1 MDAVTHVP
9 APANEPVLDYA
20 PGSPER
26 AALEVALAELGGTQT
41 ELPHT
46 INGERVIGTG
56 RRIAVRQPHAH
67 RKVLG
72 HDAQRHRQGGPC
84 CRRGGQGG
92 RPDVA
97 RAVLRRPR
105 RHPAQGCRAALGTV
119 ARPPQRGDDARSEQ
133 DGLPGR
139 DRRGLR
145 AHRLLADQRPLRPA
159 DPRAAAPAQRQGH
172 LEPLGLPLARG
183 LRLRDHAVQLHRH
196 RRQPA
201 DRPGAHG
208 QHRRVEAEPDA
219 AARGP
224 ADDGAAR
231 GGRHAARRH
240 QHGDRRR
247 HQRQQG
253 RPGRRGPRRHPLHR
267 LDADVQA
274 PVARG
279 RARTSS
285 ATAPTRASSA
295 RPAAR
300 TSSSPTRAPT
310 RPSCA
315 PR

>member
-1 MDAVTHVP
+1 MRNATVK
-9 APANEPVLDYA
+9 E
-20 PGSPER
+20 GR
-26 AALEVALAELGGTQT
+26 AAVE
-41 ELPHT
+41 
-46 INGERVIGTG
+46 
-56 RRIAVRQPHAH
+56 
-67 RKVLG
+67 
-72 HDAQRHRQGGPC
+72 
-84 CRRGGQGG
+84 
-92 RPDVA
+92 
-97 RAVLRRPR
+97 
-105 RHPAQGCRAALGTV
+105 AAK
-119 ARPPQRGDDARSEQ
+119 
-133 DGLPGR
+133 
-139 DRRGLR
+139 
-145 AHRLLADQRPLRPA
+145 
-159 DPRAAAPAQRQGH
+159 AAAPMWRELSFDDRAAILLKAAELLSGPWRARLNAATMLGQSKTAYQAEIDAACELIDFWRINVHFARQI
-172 LEPLGLPLARG
+172 LEQQPPLNAKGIWNRSRLPLARG

-240 QHGDRRR
+240 QHGHRRR

-253 RPGRRGPRRHPLHR
+253 RPAPTRTSPASTSPARRRRSSTCGTR
-267 LDADVQA
+267 S
-274 PVARG
+274 
-279 RARTSS
+279 ARTST

>member
-1 MDAVTHVP
+1 M
-9 APANEPVLDYA
+9 
-20 PGSPER
+20 
-26 AALEVALAELGGTQT
+26 
-41 ELPHT
+41 
-46 INGERVIGTG
+46 
-56 RRIAVRQPHAH
+56 
-67 RKVLG
+67 
-72 HDAQRHRQGGPC
+72 
-84 CRRGGQGG
+84 
-92 RPDVA
+92 A

-105 RHPAQGCRAALGTV
+105 RHPAQGRRAALRTV
-119 ARPPQRGDDARSEQ
+119 ARPPQRRDDARPEQ

-139 DRRGLR
+139 DRRGVR

-159 DPRAAAPAQRQGH
+159 DPRAAAAAQRQGH
-172 LEPLGLPLARG
+172 LEPLRLPLARG

-240 QHGDRRR
+240 QHGHRRR

-253 RPGRRGPRRHPLHR
+253 RP
-267 LDADVQA
+267 A
-274 PVARG
+274 PT
-279 RARTSS
+279 RTSPAS
-285 ATAPTRASSA
+285 TSPARRRRSSTSGTRSAPTSTATAPTRASSA